1 MYLWDAASRWNASFY
16 FLTWLTFSQVAAFS
30 SPGRGS
36 LQQPSCLETSSLRQ
50 HYWFEIQQVAPCNW
64 LDIKI
69 FTYALYHSSLLTGTT
84 GLAAGSPLGH
94 LQICRFISPVEQHN
108 HHSFDSTFCIL
119 WSSVGFFKNQLEHLP
134 KESSPPHAPAGL
146 WVAPGWYCLI
156 WLILGMVMMITRK
169 MTIMAILMIKTKHLL
184 VSSGRS
190 ARLHSW
196 SGKLW
201 EEK

>member
-1 MYLWDAASRWNASFY
+1 MKRLFLLFNMTHFFTGGGLFFPWQRESPTTVMFGDIRSETTLLIWDPTN
-16 FLTWLTFSQVAAFS
+16 
-30 SPGRGS
+30 
-36 LQQPSCLETSSLRQ
+36 
-50 HYWFEIQQVAPCNW
+50 CNW
-64 LDIKI
+64 LDMKRS
-69 FTYALYHSSLLTGTT
+69 TYALYHSSLLTGTT
-84 GLAAGSPLGH
+84 SLAAGSPLGH
-94 LQICRFISPVEQHN
+94 LQI
-108 HHSFDSTFCIL
+108 DSYL
-119 WSSVGFFKNQLEHLP
+119 QWSNTIITVLTALFVCYDHQLEHLP

-169 MTIMAILMIKTKHLL
+169 MTIMVILIMVMVMIKTKHLL

>member
-1 MYLWDAASRWNASFY
+1 MKRLFTFNMTHFFTGGGLFFPWQRESPTTVMFGDIRSETTLLIWDPTSCTLQ
-16 FLTWLTFSQVAAFS
+16 LTWYQKIHLCTV
-30 SPGRGS
+30 S
-36 LQQPSCLETSSLRQ
+36 LFLADQNHRSC
-50 HYWFEIQQVAPCNW
+50 
-64 LDIKI
+64 
-69 FTYALYHSSLLTGTT
+69 
-84 GLAAGSPLGH
+84 
-94 LQICRFISPVEQHN
+94 CRFPIGPPCDRFIFPVEQHN
-108 HHSFDSTFCIL
+108 HHSLKALFVYYDH
-119 WSSVGFFKNQLEHLP
+119 QLEHLP

-156 WLILGMVMMITRK
+156 WMILGMMMMMITRK
-169 MTIMAILMIKTKHLL
+169 MTIMAILMMIMAMIKTKHLL

>member
-1 MYLWDAASRWNASFY
+1 MKRLFLLFSMTHFFTGGGLFFPWQRESPTTVMFGDIRSETTLLIWDPTN
-16 FLTWLTFSQVAAFS
+16 
-30 SPGRGS
+30 
-36 LQQPSCLETSSLRQ
+36 
-50 HYWFEIQQVAPCNW
+50 CNW
-64 LDIKI
+64 LDMKRS
-69 FTYALYHSSLLTGTT
+69 TYALYHSSLLTGTT
-84 GLAAGSPLGH
+84 SLAAGSPLGH

-146 WVAPGWYCLI
+146 WVAPGWNCLI

-169 MTIMAILMIKTKHLL
+169 MTIMVILMMMMLMIKTKHLL